1 MYQYTRPLG
10 WVNVVPG
17 GITGSEPSSGDVLL
31 HPIQKG
37 TVWPPSAELNVTM
50 PATGDGGKPMLD
62 GRTSKREAVGEP
74 FSLEA
79 SRYET
84 L

>member
-10 WVNVVPG
+10 WLNVVPG
-17 GITGSEPSSGDVLL
+17 GITGSEPSSGDVLPQ
-31 HPIQKG
+31 PIQKG
-37 TVWPPSAELNVTM
+37 TVTPPSEVPNVTM

-62 GRTSKREAVGEP
+62 GRTWKREAVP